1 MLNKLYI
8 YGGIFIS
15 AVLAFLRIKSKA
27 KSEGKHEAKQEQ
39 INEVVENVKE
49 AKQVK
54 DDVAKLP
61 DSDVRDKLRKRAK
74 RS

>member
-8 YGGIFIS
+8 YGGIFIA
-15 AVLAFLRIKSKA
+15 AVLAFLGIKAKA
-27 KSEGKHEAKQEQ
+27 KSDGKAEAKQEQ
-39 INEVVENVKE
+39 INEVVKNVKE

-61 DSDVRDKLRKRAK
+61 DTDVRDKLRKHAK
-74 RS
+74 RQ